1 MTRTLIGFLL
11 ASLTLMAHAE
21 TARFY
26 GYAFDRDTDK
36 YLYTEVHEQVIEEG
50 VWKSGTIHYVAPDG
64 SPMGKKTMD
73 FSKSGSIPI
82 YRLDLPYVNYS
93 EGISKVT
100 DAEVALFKINEGQRS
115 EKTVKRS
122 QNLAADSGFHN
133 LIREHFAALMGGETV
148 KMRLAVAGNLD
159 SYRFRL
165 RKTGETTFDGKPAVQ
180 FKIELDSLLRLL
192 VDDLQL
198 TYEPEARRLVVYRG
212 ISNVHNPATGKPYN
226 ARIVYTDQAPEGAP
240 DDLPPLTGR

>member
-1 MTRTLIGFLL
+1 
-11 ASLTLMAHAE
+11 
-21 TARFY
+21 
-26 GYAFDRDTDK
+26 
-36 YLYTEVHEQVIEEG
+36 
-50 VWKSGTIHYVAPDG
+50 
-64 SPMGKKTMD
+64 MD
-73 FSKSGSIPI
+73 
-82 YRLDLPYVNYS
+82 
-93 EGISKVT
+93 
-100 DAEVALFKINEGQRS
+100 
-115 EKTVKRS
+115 
-122 QNLAADSGFHN
+122 
-133 LIREHFAALMGGETV
+133 GETI